1 MAGIRSCQ
9 KRNVTAAPPFQKPL
23 KIKSSGFQHSDF
35 DFNPRPPP
43 PTQDEIDTFCV
54 DMRTALADAESAPRQ
69 SQSPSKYP
77 DIILPVE
84 SAGADSPPTKKKPP
98 SRPRTPK
105 HPSPNIA
112 RRDGFSRWHDTAS
125 RNPLI
130 HSRTAAMIAR
140 TMTIITH
147 IISK

>member
-54 DMRTALADAESAPRQ
+54 DMRTAPVPESVQVPGHH
-69 SQSPSKYP
+69 P
-77 DIILPVE
+77 
-84 SAGADSPPTKKKPP
+84 AG
-98 SRPRTPK
+98 RVG
-105 HPSPNIA
+105 A
-112 RRDGFSRWHDTAS
+112 RRLAANQEEAALPTEDAKAPVAEHPATRRVSR
-125 RNPLI
+125 
-130 HSRTAAMIAR
+130 
-140 TMTIITH
+140 
-147 IISK
+147 

>member
-9 KRNVTAAPPFQKPL
+9 SKRNTTAAPSFQKQP
-23 KIKSSGFQHSDF
+23 KMKSSGFQYGDF

-54 DMRTALADAESAPRQ
+54 DMRTALTEVESTQYQ
-69 SQSPSKYP
+69 SKSQTKYP

-84 SAGADSPPTKKKPP
+84 SDPPADSPPTRKKPP

-105 HPSPNIA
+105 HPSPNIV
-112 RRDGFSRWHDTAS
+112 RRDGCSR
-125 RNPLI
+125 
-130 HSRTAAMIAR
+130 
-140 TMTIITH
+140 
-147 IISK
+147 